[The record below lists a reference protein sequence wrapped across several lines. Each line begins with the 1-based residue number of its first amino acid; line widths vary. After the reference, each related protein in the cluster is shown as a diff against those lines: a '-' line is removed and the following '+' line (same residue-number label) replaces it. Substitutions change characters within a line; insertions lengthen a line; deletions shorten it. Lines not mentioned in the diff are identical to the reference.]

1 MGFQP
6 LDEGVAT
13 QGRRSDSLQRGN
25 RLERTGLIALALSP
39 KQTAPDRMPRRGNR
53 LALCGLA
60 SRQLAPDRI
69 RTGDPHLTMV
79 VLYRLSY
86 KGVECVSRYHIAT
99 P

>member
-1 MGFQP
+1 MP
-6 LDEGVAT
+6 
-13 QGRRSDSLQRGN
+13 RRGN
-25 RLERTGLIALALSP
+25 RLALCGLASRQLAPNRIMRSMNRLAPSGLLLR
-39 KQTAPDRMPRRGNR
+39 QLAPDRMPRRGNR

-86 KGVECVSRYHIAT
+86 KGVECVSRYHIVK